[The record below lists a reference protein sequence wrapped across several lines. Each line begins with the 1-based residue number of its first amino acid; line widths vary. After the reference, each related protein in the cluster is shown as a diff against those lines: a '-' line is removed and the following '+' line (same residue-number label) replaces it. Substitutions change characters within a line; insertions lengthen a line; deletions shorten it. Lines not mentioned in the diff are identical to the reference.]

1 VSVSLFDASVAA
13 LVNQA
18 ANYLLGGLV
27 PQPLGNAH
35 PNIVPYQLFEAAD
48 RPFILAAGNDRLF
61 ERTCGVIGRPELA
74 SDERFATNADRVRNR
89 DQLIPIVSEE
99 LARRPAA
106 EWLAALEAASVPCA
120 PVRTLDEVFTSP
132 EGAASIQSIDDPGR
146 GSLRL
151 VADPIRL
158 DGRVPPARM
167 PPPRLGEHTDD
178 VRSELE
184 E

>member
-1 VSVSLFDASVAA
+1 
-13 LVNQA
+13 
-18 ANYLLGGLV
+18 
-27 PQPLGNAH
+27 
-35 PNIVPYQLFEAAD
+35 
-48 RPFILAAGNDRLF
+48 
-61 ERTCGVIGRPELA
+61 VIGRPELA

-106 EWLAALEAASVPCA
+106 EWVTALEAASVPCA
-120 PVRTLDEVFTSP
+120 PVRTLDEVFASP
-132 EGAASIQSIDDPGR
+132 EGAATIQAIDDPER

-151 VADPIRL
+151 VADPIRV
-158 DGRVPPARM
+158 DGRVPPART

-184 E
+184 R